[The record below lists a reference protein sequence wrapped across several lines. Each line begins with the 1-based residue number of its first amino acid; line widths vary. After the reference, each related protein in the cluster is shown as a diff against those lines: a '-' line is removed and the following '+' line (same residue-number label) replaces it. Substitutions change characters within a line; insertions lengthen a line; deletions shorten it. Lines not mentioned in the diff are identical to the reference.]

1 MLYQVFDPPL
11 HLAPYVRF
19 FWALED
25 TVAAGEEFVHRSMA
39 DGSVEIVFHYQGTF
53 DEIAFD
59 GSREFSPLSNI
70 QAQST
75 GYRRFS
81 TRESF
86 GLFGT
91 YLYPFALPK
100 LFRIPAYDLT
110 NLSPDLTSVLGAAG
124 GELTDKMIEA
134 SSNEERVIVMSDFLS
149 RKLSASSHELPPL
162 FRSVHRILDAS
173 GAISVSELAE
183 NFSISKRQFER
194 RFKEF
199 AGLPPKLYSRVIRFQ
214 AATKHKFEGNR
225 DLTAIAYESGYYDQS
240 HFISDFKEFSGYTP
254 KEYFRGKAE
263 GSQYMDT

>member
-1 MLYQVFDPPL
+1 MLYQVFDPPP

-39 DGSVEIVFHYQGTF
+39 DGSVEIVFHYRGTF
-53 DEIAFD
+53 DEIAAD
-59 GSREFSPLSNI
+59 GSSELTPLSNI

-75 GYRRFS
+75 CYRRFS

-110 NLSPDLTSVLGAAG
+110 NLSPDLTSVFGATG
-124 GELTDKMIEA
+124 NELTERMIDAASNDK
-134 SSNEERVIVMSDFLS
+134 RVDVMSGFLT
-149 RKLSASSHELPPL
+149 RKLSANNHELPPL
-162 FRSVHRILDAS
+162 FRSVHQILDAS
-173 GAISVSELAE
+173 GSTSISELAE
-183 NFSISKRQFER
+183 TFSISKRQFER
-194 RFKEF
+194 RFKEL
-199 AGLPPKLYSRVIRFQ
+199 AGLSPKLYSRVIRFQ
-214 AATKHKFEGNR
+214 AATKHKFDGNR
-225 DLTAIAYESGYYDQS
+225 DLTAIAYDSGYYDQS
-240 HFISDFKEFSGYTP
+240 HFINDFKEFSGYTP
-254 KEYFRGKAE
+254 KEYFWGEAE